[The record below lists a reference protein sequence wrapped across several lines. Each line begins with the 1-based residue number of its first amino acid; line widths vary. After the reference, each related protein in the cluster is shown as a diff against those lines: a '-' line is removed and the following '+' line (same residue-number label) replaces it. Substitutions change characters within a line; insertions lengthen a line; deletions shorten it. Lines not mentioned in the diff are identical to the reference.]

1 MKLMFLGPPGAGKG
15 TMAVRLAQDLG
26 IPHIS
31 TGDIIRAAIR
41 NETPLGKQVK
51 EIVEGGKLVPDELT
65 NSLVEERLSQAD
77 VKKGFILDG
86 YPRTLGQATALEKMT
101 ALDKVINFEL
111 AGDEIVRRLSGRR
124 VHKSSGRT
132 YHILFNPP
140 KLAGKDDVTG
150 DDLWQRPDDQEEAI
164 RTRLSV
170 YETQTEPLIKHY
182 AATGLLVNLDST
194 PNPDTV
200 YLELKRTL
208 KV

>member
-51 EIVEGGKLVPDELT
+51 EIVEGGKLVPDALT
-65 NSLVEERLSQAD
+65 NSLVEERLGQPD

-86 YPRTLGQATALEKMT
+86 YPRTIGQAAALEAMT
-101 ALDKVINFEL
+101 KLDKVINFEL
-111 AGDEIVRRLSGRR
+111 AGEEIVKRLSGRR

-140 KLAGKDDVTG
+140 KNEGKDDLTG
-150 DDLWQRPDDQEEAI
+150 EDLWQRPDDQEDAI
-164 RTRLSV
+164 RTRLNV

-182 AATGLLVNLDST
+182 ETTGLLVNLDST
-194 PNPDTV
+194 PHPDKV
-200 YLELKRTL
+200 YEALKKTL